1 MLEDLILEN
10 ILFLDIETVPL
21 TEEMGSVSSRLQDLW
36 DKKSAHFRTEEVSAE
51 EAWPRASLYAEFG
64 RVVCISAG
72 IISQKTDPKRFRIKS
87 FAGEDESA
95 ILEGFSKLVRKF
107 RSPKDIRLCAHNG
120 NGFDFPFLCRRM
132 LILGLEIPVAMQV
145 AGKKPWELNFIDTMD
160 LWKFGEY
167 KNFTSLTLLT
177 EILGISDPKDDMDGS
192 QVAAVYY
199 KEKNLERISRYC
211 EKDVLAVAQVLLRF
225 RGDRLIPEENVE
237 IVES

>member
-1 MLEDLILEN
+1 
-10 ILFLDIETVPL
+10 
-21 TEEMGSVSSRLQDLW
+21 
-36 DKKSAHFRTEEVSAE
+36 
-51 EAWPRASLYAEFG
+51 
-64 RVVCISAG
+64 
-72 IISQKTDPKRFRIKS
+72 
-87 FAGEDESA
+87 
-95 ILEGFSKLVRKF
+95 
-107 RSPKDIRLCAHNG
+107 
-120 NGFDFPFLCRRM
+120 M

-199 KEKNLERISRYC
+199 KEKNLKRISRYC
-211 EKDVLAVAQVLLRF
+211 EKDVLAVAQVLLRI

>member
-1 MLEDLILEN
+1 MLEDLPLEN

-36 DKKSAHFRTEEVSAE
+36 DKKSAHFRKEDESASD
-51 EAWPRASLYAEFG
+51 AWPRASLYAEFG

-72 IISQKTDPKRFRIKS
+72 IISRKNDPKHFRIKS
-87 FAGEDESA
+87 FSGEDESA
-95 ILEGFSKLVRKF
+95 VLDGFSELVRKF
-107 RSPKDIRLCAHNG
+107 RSPRYIRLCAHNG
-120 NGFDFPFLCRRM
+120 KGFDFPFLCRRM
-132 LILGLEIPVAMQV
+132 LIRGIDIPVAMQV

-192 QVAAVYY
+192 QVAGVYY

-211 EKDVLAVAQVLLRF
+211 EKDVLAVAQVLLRLK
-225 RGDRLIPEENVE
+225 GERLIPEENVE
-237 IVES
+237 IVSP